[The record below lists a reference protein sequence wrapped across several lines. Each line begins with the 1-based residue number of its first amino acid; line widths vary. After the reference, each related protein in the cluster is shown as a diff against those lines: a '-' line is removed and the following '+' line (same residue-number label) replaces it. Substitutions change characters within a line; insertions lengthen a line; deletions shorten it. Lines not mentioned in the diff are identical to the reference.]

1 MGVFGIEKNT
11 MWVPSRKAKW
21 CKTHAKRLNLD

>member
-1 MGVFGIEKNT
+1 MGVFGIGKNP

-21 CKTHAKRLNLD
+21 CKMHPKFLKLD